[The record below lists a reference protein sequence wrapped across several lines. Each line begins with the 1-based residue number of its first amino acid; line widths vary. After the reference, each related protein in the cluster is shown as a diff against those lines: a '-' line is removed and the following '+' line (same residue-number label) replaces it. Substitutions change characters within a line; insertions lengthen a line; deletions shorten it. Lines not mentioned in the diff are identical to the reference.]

1 MTPLKILV
9 TFQLVSFLF
18 LPASAQEKFVKA
30 NGINYHVFTKGIE
43 TRKPNVPILLFENG
57 MGMGLNN
64 WNGVISE
71 LSKTHPV
78 FAYDRAGVDKSE
90 KVFQMP
96 TPKLVSENLKEIL
109 RQLKIDPPYVLV
121 GHSMGGV
128 YIRAFAG
135 FYPND
140 IAGLV
145 FVDPADFVETKED
158 WNDIYRA
165 VGVSETR
172 INEMM
177 QDRLYKP
184 ATVDSVR
191 FGPWSEGQVLRELRK
206 TDFAEL
212 GNLPVPNAPIY
223 FFVGGKFGVP
233 SDKRSKEFDHEK
245 FFHKKNT
252 MNIDRWKKFIHSSS
266 KGGSL
271 IYMSNSGHYIHH
283 DEPALFLEH
292 MKLILQTIARNKL

>member
-1 MTPLKILV
+1 MTLRRILLTLLLGAIV
-9 TFQLVSFLF
+9 FS
-18 LPASAQEKFVKA
+18 SARGQEKFVKA
-30 NGINYHVFTKGIE
+30 NGINYHILTKGFE
-43 TRKPNVPILLFENG
+43 KRKAGVPVLIFENG
-57 MGMGLNN
+57 MGMGLDN
-64 WNGVISE
+64 WNAVINE
-71 LSKTHPV
+71 LSKTNPV

-96 TPKLVSENLKEIL
+96 TPKFVSENLQAIL
-109 RQLKIDPPYVLV
+109 TQLKIDPPYILV

-135 FYPND
+135 LYPND
-140 IAGLV
+140 IAGLI

-158 WNDIYRA
+158 WNDIFRA

-184 ATVDSVR
+184 ATIDSAR

-212 GNLPVPNAPIY
+212 SSLPIPNAPVY

-233 SDKRSKEFDHEK
+233 PAQRSKEFDHEK
-245 FFHKKNT
+245 FFHRKNT
-252 MNIDRWKKFIHSSS
+252 MNIDRWKKFIHSSP

-283 DEPALFLEH
+283 DEPALFLAH
-292 MKLILQTIARNKL
+292 MKLILQTIASDK

>member
-1 MTPLKILV
+1 MSLQKVLI
-9 TFQLVSFLF
+9 TFQLAALLF
-18 LPASAQEKFVKA
+18 SSVHAQEKFVKA
-30 NGINYHVFTKGIE
+30 NGINYHVLTKGLE
-43 TRKPNVPILLFENG
+43 NRKADTPVLIFENG
-57 MGMGLNN
+57 MGMGLDN
-64 WNGVISE
+64 WHGVINE

-78 FAYDRAGVDKSE
+78 FAYDRAGVDQSE

-96 TPKLVSENLKEIL
+96 TPKFVSENLKEIL
-109 RQLKIDPPYVLV
+109 RQLRIDPPYILV

-140 IAGLV
+140 IAALV

-158 WNDIYRA
+158 WNDIFRA
-165 VGVSETR
+165 IGVSETK

-184 ATVDSVR
+184 ATVDSAR

-212 GNLPVPNAPIY
+212 SALPVPNAPIY

-233 SDKRSKEFDHEK
+233 PAQRSKEFDHEK
-245 FFHKKNT
+245 FFHRKNT
-252 MNIDRWKKFIHSSS
+252 MNIDRWKKFIHASP

-283 DEPALFLEH
+283 DEPGLFLAH
-292 MKLILQTIARNKL
+292 MKLILQTVVSNK

>member
-1 MTPLKILV
+1 MTLRTTLL
-9 TFQLVSFLF
+9 TFQFVTLLF
-18 LPASAQEKFVKA
+18 SSALAQEKFVKA
-30 NGINYHVFTKGIE
+30 NGINYHVLTKGLE
-43 TRKPNVPILLFENG
+43 TRKAGAPVIIFENG
-57 MGMGLNN
+57 MGMGLDN
-64 WNGVISE
+64 WNAVINE
-71 LSKTHPV
+71 LSKTNPV

-96 TPKLVSENLKEIL
+96 TPKFVSENLKAIL
-109 RQLKIDPPYVLV
+109 TQLKIDPPYILV

-145 FVDPADFVETKED
+145 FVDPADFVETKEE
-158 WNDIYRA
+158 WNDIFRA
-165 VGVSETR
+165 VGVPETR

-184 ATVDSVR
+184 AAVDSAR

-212 GNLPVPNAPIY
+212 SSLPIPNAPVY

-233 SDKRSKEFDHEK
+233 PAQRSKEFDHEK

-252 MNIDRWKKFIHSSS
+252 MNIDRWKKFIHASP

-283 DEPALFLEH
+283 DEPALFLAH
-292 MKLILQTIARNKL
+292 MKLILQTIVSIK